1 MWSKCPLNYGFA
13 WRPGEPHGPMPCK
26 LGNCMLLDLG
36 LTCPRTYH
44 LLSTLKG
51 MEQHP
56 ATPTSADQSVEVQ
69 IHSAPK
75 FWPFILTFAVLGAL
89 VGLVIGLLGE
99 PSQEYTRASASG
111 FFAMFGA
118 GLGVGIGALVFVIID
133 RFTSRK
139 STKHLAVPLAE
150 DTDTSGQPG

>member
-1 MWSKCPLNYGFA
+1 
-13 WRPGEPHGPMPCK
+13 MPR
-26 LGNCMLLDLG
+26 DLG
-36 LTCPRTYH
+36 QTCPRTYH

-56 ATPTSADQSVEVQ
+56 ATPKTAEQSVEVQ

-75 FWPFILTFAVLGAL
+75 FWPFILTFVVLGAL
-89 VGLVIGLLGE
+89 IGLVIGLLGE

-118 GLGVGIGALVFVIID
+118 GLGAGIGALVFVIID
-133 RFTSRK
+133 RVSSKK

-150 DTDTSGQPG
+150 DNDSSTQQG